1 MIEQQTSSTKELSRS
16 QKRRRD
22 DIVEAALKIFD
33 RDGFEAA
40 KMVDIAKEADVAK
53 GTLYLYFDTKAALL
67 EGVIATAIMPTL
79 QQIGDVAQ
87 NHDGTAKE
95 LLREQMRIA
104 ATRMASPEMSMLL
117 RYMISGGRR
126 HQRIAKFYYDNVI
139 QKGLEHI
146 GQTLE
151 FGVKT
156 REFRA
161 EASKMDA
168 LVLVGA
174 PVYLA
179 VWNILFQE
187 MREIDPN
194 KLTNELLDGVLNG
207 ILANNSD
214 EQE

>member
-1 MIEQQTSSTKELSRS
+1 MIEQQTSNTKELSRS

-22 DIVEAALKIFD
+22 DIVKAALKIFD
-33 RDGFEAA
+33 RDGVEAA

-67 EGVIATAIMPTL
+67 EGVITSAIMPTL

-104 ATRMASPEMSMLL
+104 AARMASPEMRMLL
-117 RYMISGGRR
+117 RYMISGGRK
-126 HQRIAKFYYDNVI
+126 HQRIAKFYYDNVV

-156 REFRA
+156 GEFIEA
-161 EASKMDA
+161 ASKMDP

-179 VWNILFQE
+179 VWNILFQD

-194 KLTNELLDGVLNG
+194 KLTDELLDGVLNG
-207 ILANNSD
+207 ILAGNLD

>member
-1 MIEQQTSSTKELSRS
+1 MIEKQTNNAKELSRS
-16 QKRRRD
+16 QIRRRD

-53 GTLYLYFDTKAALL
+53 GTLYLYFDNKAALL
-67 EGVIATAIMPTL
+67 EGVIRSVIMPTL
-79 QQIGDVAQ
+79 QQIGEVAQ
-87 NHDGTAKE
+87 THNGTAKE

-117 RYMISGGRR
+117 RYMITGGRK
-126 HQRIAKFYYDNVI
+126 HQRIAQFYYDNVV

-151 FGVKT
+151 FGLKT
-156 REFRA
+156 GEFQKT
-161 EASKMDA
+161 ASKMDA

-179 VWNILFQE
+179 VWTILFQD
-187 MREIDPN
+187 MKEIDPEQ
-194 KLTNELLDGVLNG
+194 LTDELLDAILNG
-207 ILANNSD
+207 ILVGNPDKQS
-214 EQE
+214 